1 MPAVPATRRRWLL
14 WGIALL
20 FLLLL
25 LRAGWHFP
33 WRTTGAVLASAD
45 PVMLFAAM
53 VVGFLTFFT
62 KGWAWHLLL
71 RPLAPHGWWAAQE
84 ANLLGAAANN
94 VSVAVIGE
102 AVRVRRIVLTAAVPV
117 GPAVASVVWVRA
129 VEAVGLALFVLSAP
143 LVVELPAVL
152 RGAEMGASII
162 LAVLVAL
169 FWFRRWS
176 VLPAAVPAPLR
187 RAVEILGQVGP
198 WQRLLA
204 PTGLAYLNWI
214 GQWASFHLAIVASGI
229 PAPGAA
235 SLAAVLV
242 TNLGG
247 MLRLTP
253 ANVGVMQAGFMAAL
267 LPFGV
272 PAAEAIAAS
281 LLLQAAQIA
290 PVMLFAL
297 SVLGWSGLRDTV
309 VRAQREKAAPAPAT
323 D

>member
-1 MPAVPATRRRWLL
+1 
-14 WGIALL
+14 
-20 FLLLL
+20 
-25 LRAGWHFP
+25 
-33 WRTTGAVLASAD
+33 
-45 PVMLFAAM
+45 
-53 VVGFLTFFT
+53 
-62 KGWAWHLLL
+62 
-71 RPLAPHGWWAAQE
+71 
-84 ANLLGAAANN
+84 
-94 VSVAVIGE
+94 
-102 AVRVRRIVLTAAVPV
+102 
-117 GPAVASVVWVRA
+117 
-129 VEAVGLALFVLSAP
+129 
-143 LVVELPAVL
+143 
-152 RGAEMGASII
+152 
-162 LAVLVAL
+162 
-169 FWFRRWS
+169 
-176 VLPAAVPAPLR
+176 
-187 RAVEILGQVGP
+187 
-198 WQRLLA
+198 
-204 PTGLAYLNWI
+204 LAYLNWI